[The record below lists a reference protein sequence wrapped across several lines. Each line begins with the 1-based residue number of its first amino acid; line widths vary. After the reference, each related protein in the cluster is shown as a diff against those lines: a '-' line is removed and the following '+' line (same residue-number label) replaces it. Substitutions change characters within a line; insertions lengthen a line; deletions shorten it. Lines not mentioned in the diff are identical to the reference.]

1 MDHFE
6 REALDRYL
14 TRGDRDDEEP
24 DDVDVA
30 DCLAGN
36 DDPEAR
42 PCGRCAAC
50 ERHALELAD
59 TGESPA
65 AGGW

>member
-1 MDHFE
+1 MDHWE

-14 TRGDRDDEEP
+14 TRGDRDDDDEP
-24 DDVDVA
+24 DDVA
-30 DCLAGN
+30 DCMEGVN
-36 DDPEAR
+36 DPEAL

-65 AGGW
+65 ALV

>member
-1 MDHFE
+1 MNYSE
-6 REALDRYL
+6 REALDAYI
-14 TRGDRDDEEP
+14 TRDNPADNDEP
-24 DDVDVA
+24 DD
-30 DCLAGN
+30 CMEGET
-36 DDPEAR
+36 DPTAL

-65 AGGW
+65 ALV